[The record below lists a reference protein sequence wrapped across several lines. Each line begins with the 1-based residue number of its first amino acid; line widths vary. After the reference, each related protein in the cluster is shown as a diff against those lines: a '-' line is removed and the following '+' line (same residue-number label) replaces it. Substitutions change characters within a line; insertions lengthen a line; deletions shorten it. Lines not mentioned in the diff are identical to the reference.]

1 MTRRSAFRNVPG
13 SSADELQ
20 IETRKRTAKKWIG
33 GVLAGCVVLA
43 GCAAGPRST
52 AQPTPQINAT
62 QPCEDSDVKQPFMFR
77 EAKLPQDFPPPGPV
91 GQVVIKDYPRYRLA
105 RFRAAESSRSGSPD
119 DMFMPLFNHI
129 KRNDIAMTA
138 PVEIE
143 YAASSEPNDT
153 GAGRRGQQ
161 HATSMAFM
169 YAVPSLGIAG
179 PDPADKRVVVED
191 IPAMTVLSIGVRG
204 GYTEKNFAA
213 ALAKLDDWLAASR
226 ERFRVTGP
234 PRYLAYNSPF
244 VPWFLKFGEVQL
256 RVERIE

>member
-1 MTRRSAFRNVPG
+1 MTTVAG
-13 SSADELQ
+13 AL
-20 IETRKRTAKKWIG
+20 
-33 GVLAGCVVLA
+33 LAGCAVLA
-43 GCAAGPRST
+43 GCAAAPRSI
-52 AQPTPQINAT
+52 AQPAPQT
-62 QPCEDSDVKQPFMFR
+62 GTKQVSEDADVKQPFMFR
-77 EAKLPQDFPPPGPV
+77 EAKLPQGFPPPGPV
-91 GQVVIKDYPRYRLA
+91 GEVIVKDYPPYRLA
-105 RFRAAESSRSGSPD
+105 RFRAVEASRLVSSD

-143 YAASSEPNDT
+143 YAGSSAPADA
-153 GAGRRGQQ
+153 AGTMDGQQ

-169 YAVPSLGIAG
+169 YAAPNLGAAG
-179 PDPADKRVVVED
+179 RDPADERVVVED

-213 ALAKLDDWLAASR
+213 ALAKLDDWLAASQ
-226 ERFRVTGP
+226 ERLRVAGP

-256 RVERIE
+256 RVEHIE

>member
-1 MTRRSAFRNVPG
+1 
-13 SSADELQ
+13 
-20 IETRKRTAKKWIG
+20 
-33 GVLAGCVVLA
+33 
-43 GCAAGPRST
+43 
-52 AQPTPQINAT
+52 
-62 QPCEDSDVKQPFMFR
+62 MFR

-91 GQVVIKDYPRYRLA
+91 GQVVIKDYPPYRLA
-105 RFRAAESSRSGSPD
+105 RFRAAQASRSGSPD

-143 YAASSEPNDT
+143 YTTSSEPIE
-153 GAGRRGQQ
+153 AGTRRQRQQ
-161 HATSMAFM
+161 RATSMAFM
-169 YAVPSLGIAG
+169 YAAPNLGTAG
-179 PDPADKRVVVED
+179 TDPADGRVVVED

-204 GYTEKNFAA
+204 GYTEKNLAA
-213 ALAKLDDWLAASR
+213 ALTTLDDWLDANP

-256 RVERIE
+256 PVR